1 MKHTM
6 NVKSVL
12 AALALG
18 LAAAGASAA
27 APACSSVGKL
37 GTLGPPGF
45 ATFGN
50 SFSSK
55 GHYTDCY
62 TFSLNSSAN
71 SFGGTLEIDPMFNRL
86 DIDVQSVS
94 LYSAGGGWLGTD
106 DSPMF
111 FSFSGLLD
119 SAYTLAIESL
129 VVRDRGLL
137 NLPVGYVGGLVT
149 MAAPVAPVPEP
160 STYALML
167 AGLAAVGWVARR
179 RRQVS

>member
-1 MKHTM
+1 
-6 NVKSVL
+6 VDS
-12 AALALG
+12 
-18 LAAAGASAA
+18 
-27 APACSSVGKL
+27 L

-50 SFSSK
+50 SFSSR
-55 GHYTDCY
+55 GVYTDCY

-94 LYSAGGGWLGTD
+94 LYSAASGDWLGTD

-111 FSFSGLLD
+111 FSFRDLLD
-119 SAYTLAIESL
+119 GAYTLAIESL
-129 VVRDRGLL
+129 VVKDGGLW
-137 NLPVGYVGGLVT
+137 NKPVGYVGGLVT

-160 STYALML
+160 STYALMF

-179 RRQVS
+179 RRQVA